1 MTMRKV
7 FAAAAMMMAL
17 GLAVLAFAAE
27 REKMEL
33 KVGDEVYACA
43 CGAGCPCDTLSRKD
57 GVCSCNKPMVK
68 AKVTK
73 VEEGK
78 ATLLVNSEARA
89 FKTTGKFACACPP
102 ACECGTISQKAGKCP
117 CGKEMKEVK

>member
-1 MTMRKV
+1 MRKV

-17 GLAVLAFAAE
+17 GVAVLAFAAE
-27 REKMEL
+27 KEKMDL

-43 CGAGCPCDTLSRKD
+43 CGAGCPCDSLSRKD
-57 GVCSCNKPMVK
+57 SECTCNKPMVK

-73 VEEGK
+73 VEKGN
-78 ATLLVNSEARA
+78 ATLLVNGEERA
-89 FKTTGKFACACPP
+89 FKTVGKFACACPP
-102 ACECGTISQKAGKCP
+102 ACECGSISQKAGKCS

>member
-1 MTMRKV
+1 MRKV

-17 GLAVLAFAAE
+17 GVAVLAFAAE
-27 REKMEL
+27 KEKMEL

-43 CGAGCPCDTLSRKD
+43 CGAGCPCDSLSRKD
-57 GVCSCNKPMVK
+57 SECTCNKPMVK

-73 VEEGK
+73 VEKGN
-78 ATLLVNSEARA
+78 ATLLVNGEERA
-89 FKTTGKFACACPP
+89 FKTVGKFACACPP
-102 ACECGTISQKAGKCP
+102 ACECDAISQKAGKCP

>member
-17 GLAVLAFAAE
+17 GVAVLAFAAE
-27 REKMEL
+27 KEKMDL

-43 CGAGCPCDTLSRKD
+43 CGAGCPCDSLSRKD
-57 GVCSCNKPMVK
+57 SECTCNKPMVK

-73 VEEGK
+73 VEKGN
-78 ATLLVNSEARA
+78 ATLLVNGEERA
-89 FKTTGKFACACPP
+89 FKTVGKFACACPP
-102 ACECGTISQKAGKCP
+102 ACECGSISQKAGKCS

>member
-1 MTMRKV
+1 MRKFFSV
-7 FAAAAMMMAL
+7 AAVMMAL
-17 GLAVLAFAAE
+17 GVAVLAFAAE

-33 KVGDEVYACA
+33 KAGDEVFACA
-43 CGAGCPCDTLSRKD
+43 CGAGCPCDTLSQREGK
-57 GVCSCNKPMVK
+57 CSCDKPMVK

-78 ATLLVNSEARA
+78 ATLNVNGEDRA
-89 FKTTGKFACACPP
+89 FKTVGKFACACPP
-102 ACECGTISQKAGKCP
+102 ACECGSISQKAGKCS